1 MICRVKLKIIII
13 VIVIFTINK
22 FQKIL
27 QDPILLGPASEP
39 KANGSCGGPNSHGS
53 YVQGIKG
60 LASAPNALGSGIKI
74 KFSWVSRQD
83 PRLIGLAEDLILLGP
98 ASSPNSL
105 RSNV

>member
-1 MICRVKLKIIII
+1 MKLKIIIIVI

-27 QDPILLGPASEP
+27 QDPILLGLASEP

-60 LASAPNALGSGIKI
+60 LASVPNALGSVTQPKDWCLLPSAG
-74 KFSWVSRQD
+74 VSK
-83 PRLIGLAEDLILLGP
+83 
-98 ASSPNSL
+98 
-105 RSNV
+105 